1 MGELTIAKSAGFC
14 FGVTRAVNMVYEA
27 IEKENVPIYTYG
39 PIIHNDEVVKD
50 MEKNG
55 VTVINDLDELSSHE
69 KGVMII
75 RSHGISKAEYDR
87 IKNCGFEVLN
97 ATCPF
102 VSKIHRYVEDYSS
115 KGYDIIIVG
124 SPKHPEVCGIKGWAD
139 EKCHVTIINAPE
151 DAENYMKNSTKKLC
165 IVSQTTFNYN
175 KFQDIV
181 EIIAKKGYDITV
193 LNTICNATEVRQ
205 TEARK
210 VAQCSDVMI
219 VIGDRHS
226 SNTQKLFEICK
237 NECKNTYY
245 IQTSDEMDY
254 TQIRSNNNVGI
265 TAGASPQIISLRR
278 FQRMSEMSFEQ
289 MLEESFK
296 TIRNGEVVEGTVID
310 VKPDEIFLNIG
321 YKSDGIITRNE
332 YTNEPNVDLT
342 TVVKVGDKMEAKVVK
357 LNDGEGQVILS
368 YKRLQAEKGSKR
380 LEEAFENQEVLKA
393 KVTQVL
399 AGGVCVSVDETRV
412 FIPASLVS
420 DTYEKDL
427 NKFKDQEIE
436 FIITEFDPR
445 KRRIIGNRKVL
456 LVEQKAKQQEELL
469 ANLHVGD
476 VIEGT
481 VKNVTDFGA
490 FIDLGGVDGLLHISE
505 MSWGR
510 VENPKKVFTVGQ
522 TVRVFVKNI
531 NGSKIALSMK
541 FDDENPWNGAT
552 EKFAP
557 GNIVKGKVARMTD
570 FGAFIELAPGVDAL
584 LHVSQ
589 ISKDHVEKPSDV
601 LKIGQEVEA
610 KVVEFNEDDK
620 KISLSMKALLDSED
634 DGADVADV
642 NIDEVASD
650 NE

>member
-75 RSHGISKAEYDR
+75 RSHGISKAEYDK
-87 IKNCGFEVLN
+87 IKDCGFEVLN

-139 EKCHVTIINAPE
+139 EKCHVTIINSPE
-151 DAENYMKNSTKKLC
+151 DAEKYTKNSTKKLC
-165 IVSQTTFNYN
+165 IVSQATFNCN
-175 KFQDIV
+175 EFQDIV

-265 TAGASPQIISLRR
+265 TAGASTPNNII
-278 FQRMSEMSFEQ
+278 
-289 MLEESFK
+289 EEVSK
-296 TIRNGEVVEGTVID
+296 NV
-310 VKPDEIFLNIG
+310 
-321 YKSDGIITRNE
+321 RNE
-332 YTNEPNVDLT
+332 L
-342 TVVKVGDKMEAKVVK
+342 
-357 LNDGEGQVILS
+357 
-368 YKRLQAEKGSKR
+368 
-380 LEEAFENQEVLKA
+380 
-393 KVTQVL
+393 
-399 AGGVCVSVDETRV
+399 
-412 FIPASLVS
+412 
-420 DTYEKDL
+420 
-427 NKFKDQEIE
+427 
-436 FIITEFDPR
+436 
-445 KRRIIGNRKVL
+445 
-456 LVEQKAKQQEELL
+456 
-469 ANLHVGD
+469 
-476 VIEGT
+476 
-481 VKNVTDFGA
+481 
-490 FIDLGGVDGLLHISE
+490 
-505 MSWGR
+505 
-510 VENPKKVFTVGQ
+510 
-522 TVRVFVKNI
+522 
-531 NGSKIALSMK
+531 
-541 FDDENPWNGAT
+541 
-552 EKFAP
+552 
-557 GNIVKGKVARMTD
+557 
-570 FGAFIELAPGVDAL
+570 
-584 LHVSQ
+584 
-589 ISKDHVEKPSDV
+589 
-601 LKIGQEVEA
+601 
-610 KVVEFNEDDK
+610 
-620 KISLSMKALLDSED
+620 
-634 DGADVADV
+634 
-642 NIDEVASD
+642 
-650 NE
+650 

>member
-75 RSHGISKAEYDR
+75 RSHGISKEEYDK
-87 IKNCGFEVLN
+87 IKDCGFEVLN

-139 EKCHVTIINAPE
+139 EKCNVTIINSPE
-151 DAENYMKNSTKKLC
+151 DAEKYTKNSTKKLC

-265 TAGASPQIISLRR
+265 TAGASTPNNII
-278 FQRMSEMSFEQ
+278 
-289 MLEESFK
+289 EEVSK
-296 TIRNGEVVEGTVID
+296 NV
-310 VKPDEIFLNIG
+310 
-321 YKSDGIITRNE
+321 RNE
-332 YTNEPNVDLT
+332 L
-342 TVVKVGDKMEAKVVK
+342 
-357 LNDGEGQVILS
+357 
-368 YKRLQAEKGSKR
+368 
-380 LEEAFENQEVLKA
+380 
-393 KVTQVL
+393 
-399 AGGVCVSVDETRV
+399 
-412 FIPASLVS
+412 
-420 DTYEKDL
+420 
-427 NKFKDQEIE
+427 
-436 FIITEFDPR
+436 
-445 KRRIIGNRKVL
+445 
-456 LVEQKAKQQEELL
+456 
-469 ANLHVGD
+469 
-476 VIEGT
+476 
-481 VKNVTDFGA
+481 
-490 FIDLGGVDGLLHISE
+490 
-505 MSWGR
+505 
-510 VENPKKVFTVGQ
+510 
-522 TVRVFVKNI
+522 
-531 NGSKIALSMK
+531 
-541 FDDENPWNGAT
+541 
-552 EKFAP
+552 
-557 GNIVKGKVARMTD
+557 
-570 FGAFIELAPGVDAL
+570 
-584 LHVSQ
+584 
-589 ISKDHVEKPSDV
+589 
-601 LKIGQEVEA
+601 
-610 KVVEFNEDDK
+610 
-620 KISLSMKALLDSED
+620 
-634 DGADVADV
+634 
-642 NIDEVASD
+642 
-650 NE
+650 